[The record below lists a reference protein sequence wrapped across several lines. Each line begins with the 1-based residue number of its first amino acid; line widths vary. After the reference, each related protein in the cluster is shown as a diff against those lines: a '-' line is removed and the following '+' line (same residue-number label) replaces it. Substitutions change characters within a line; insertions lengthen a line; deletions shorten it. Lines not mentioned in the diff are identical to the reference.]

1 MHMDLFR
8 LGCSLDFSNCMAGH
22 GAETAYAIVAAI
34 IGPGIPILAWLILTY
49 SYRQDKQMII
59 RETGKHVTEEDLG
72 PGVITNPLSRTLS
85 SASSSRGFGDPLI
98 VTNPVL
104 DQVRQVSGP
113 SAVQQ
118 TARHIVV
125 RSLRRWDAFLG
136 FRASRD
142 GLGTPLGVW
151 RPKFDGVR
159 FAVLL
164 LAIRKMIC
172 IAGCLME
179 VWQSSSWA
187 QQTTLLNQLAK
198 LMHNI
203 SETEAQDLPHKDP
216 DVPGLHDS
224 LYTLLRW
231 CCCRR

>member
-1 MHMDLFR
+1 MHLDLFR
-8 LGCSLDFSNCMAGH
+8 LGSCLDFTNCMAGR

-34 IGPGIPILAWLILTY
+34 IGPGIPILTWLILTY

-85 SASSSRGFGDPLI
+85 SAVSSRDTGAGDPLI
-98 VTNPVL
+98 VANPVL
-104 DQVRQVSGP
+104 HQVRQTSNP

-118 TARHIVV
+118 TARQIVV

-142 GLGTPLGVW
+142 GLGTPLSVW
-151 RPKFDGVR
+151 RPKFEGVR

-164 LAIRKMIC
+164 LAIRKLNKQLQTQTGIDNSPPPGEFSSC
-172 IAGCLME
+172 EGGPAPSVKTDQHCSRKWALM
-179 VWQSSSWA
+179 VHHNCPACKVLDPS
-187 QQTTLLNQLAK
+187 LL
-198 LMHNI
+198 
-203 SETEAQDLPHKDP
+203 
-216 DVPGLHDS
+216 
-224 LYTLLRW
+224 
-231 CCCRR
+231 